1 MTGQR
6 LTSFIDGAWTPVS
19 GGEEVASTNPYR
31 PAETIAT
38 AWTAG
43 DAEVASAVT
52 AARSQFPDWA
62 GTAPVSRAARL
73 NALADALHADA
84 DQLSDQIAREV
95 GKPVAEA
102 RTEVTVA
109 ENVAR
114 YYAAHLQMA
123 DGETFPAPDQS
134 LSYTSRSP
142 VGVVAAI
149 TPFNFPLSIPAWK
162 VIPALAYGC
171 TVVWKPAPAAV
182 GVAARLASALEAAGL
197 GRTVNVLFGGA
208 EVVNQIIDADIDAVS
223 FTGSTAAGKSIAIRS
238 LQRGKRYQ
246 CEMGGMNATVVMR
259 DADLDRAASDCAQAA
274 FGYAGQKCTAT
285 RRLII
290 ERSIWEP
297 FLTRLQAAVD
307 NLSVGDPLAGTTSV
321 GPVISE
327 FQAAVL
333 RANLNAATAAFGPA
347 LVRRAV
353 SADGGH
359 WADLAVVGPVSSSD
373 DVARAEVFGPFAVAI
388 PVDGVD
394 QAITEVNS
402 GRCGLSAA
410 IYTQSLDNALA
421 FARQTRAGLV
431 RVNRTTTGLDLAV
444 PFGGEGDSGLG
455 PKELGTAARDFF
467 TISRTVWLGR

>member
-6 LTSFIDGAWTPVS
+6 LTSFIDGAWTPES
-19 GGEEVASTNPYR
+19 GGAEVASTNPYR

-43 DAEVASAVT
+43 DAEVAAAVT
-52 AARSQFPDWA
+52 AARSQLPDWA
-62 GTAPVSRAARL
+62 GTAPVNRAARL

-84 DQLSDQIAREV
+84 HLLSDQIAREV

-102 RTEVTVA
+102 RAEVTVA

-134 LSYTSRSP
+134 LSYTFRSP

-182 GVAARLASALEAAGL
+182 GVAARLARALEAAGL

-223 FTGSTAAGKSIAIRS
+223 FTGSTAAGKSIATRS
-238 LQRGKRYQ
+238 LQHGKRYQ

-290 ERSIWEP
+290 ERSVWEP

-353 SADGGH
+353 SADEGY

-373 DVARAEVFGPFAVAI
+373 EVARAEVFGPFAVAI
-388 PVDGVD
+388 PVDGAD

-402 GRCGLSAA
+402 GRYGLSAA